1 MKARMMGLLRDQ
13 VGGRGVSEPIRGG
26 VGVLVSSAWP
36 LCILCSQHGGY
47 WRNQTMPGKD
57 A

>member
-26 VGVLVSSAWP
+26 VGLLVSSAWP

-47 WRNQTMPGKD
+47 WRNQTMPRKD